1 VFEYSIVLYPL
12 HWFGN
17 FEDYNNPDIVLNSL
31 TLFICNDIV
40 FSFDVTAKN
49 AELFIYKLYNVS
61 NVTKV
66 NKACEMQFVKSSA
79 PETLTSTGDALSFH
93 IQRAHYQTAV
103 W

>member
-1 VFEYSIVLYPL
+1 
-12 HWFGN
+12 
-17 FEDYNNPDIVLNSL
+17 
-31 TLFICNDIV
+31 V

-49 AELFIYKLYNVS
+49 AEYKLYNDS

-66 NKACEMQFVKSSA
+66 SKAREMQFVKSSA
-79 PETLTSTGDALSFH
+79 PETLPSTGDALSFH